1 LAGQGQ
7 TQNVSVF
14 PLSPAIDRSNVRE
27 STMTA
32 ADQQIHNF
40 ICNAMLLIV
49 SLIDHH
55 IPLTI
60 KL

>member
-1 LAGQGQ
+1 
-7 TQNVSVF
+7 
-14 PLSPAIDRSNVRE
+14 
-27 STMTA
+27 MTA